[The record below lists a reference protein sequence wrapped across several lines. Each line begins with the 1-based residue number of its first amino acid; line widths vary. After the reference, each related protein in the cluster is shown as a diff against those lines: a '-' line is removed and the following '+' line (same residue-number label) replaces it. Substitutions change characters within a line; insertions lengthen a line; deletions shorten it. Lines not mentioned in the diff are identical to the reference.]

1 MLAIVQDTRLSR
13 RNASIRIRQYL
24 DTVEY
29 MGLVLLRP
37 APMRLTE
44 KAVRVSVIVR
54 RRKEV
59 HGNPRMSH
67 FLVCCNPTMSPVAD
81 TGGGGGGGGS
91 ISPYMVILDQ
101 N

>member
-24 DTVEY
+24 DTVEC

-37 APMRLTE
+37 APMRWTE

-81 TGGGGGGGGS
+81 TGGGGGGGVNFTIYGHT
-91 ISPYMVILDQ
+91 
-101 N
+101 